1 MEEYINLNDL
11 IKDKIEENKL
21 DPFNTLNSIDKEFND
36 ELSNTNDNS
45 EENNENNLNIEK
57 LNRIYQIQIV
67 NNTNK
72 IIIKHVGNF
81 KERPTII
88 IKKFKIKNYDIN
100 IVNYL
105 LLDIDLEEIKK
116 TNMCKIFGI
125 NIIKDGEIKYIIQ
138 LVCQL
143 NDNNISDYLDTN
155 LTVIPEIIFIKSTGQ
170 RKKLGTLNMFPNNN
184 NNLFEL
190 LTKELLNPVVFDNL

>member
-11 IKDKIEENKL
+11 IKDKIEEFP
-21 DPFNTLNSIDKEFND
+21 DPFGTLDNIDNEINKNK
-36 ELSNTNDNS
+36 
-45 EENNENNLNIEK
+45 EENIENNMDLFNK
-57 LNRIYQIQIV
+57 IYQIQII

-88 IKKFKIKNYDIN
+88 IKKFKLKNYDIN

-116 TNMCKIFGI
+116 TNICKIFGI
-125 NIIKDGEIKYIIQ
+125 NIMKDNDIKYIIQ
-138 LVCQL
+138 LTCKL
-143 NDNNISDYLDTN
+143 NNNIKGNYLDKE
-155 LTVIPEIIFIKSTGQ
+155 LEVIPEVIFIKSTGEKEQ
-170 RKKLGTLNMFPNNN
+170 LGTLNIFPKTN

-190 LTKELLNPVVFDNL
+190 LTKELLNPIIFNNL

>member
-11 IKDKIEENKL
+11 IKDKIEENKP
-21 DPFNTLNSIDKEFND
+21 DPFNTLNNINKEFN
-36 ELSNTNDNS
+36 NDINEEN
-45 EENNENNLNIEK
+45 EENNENNLKIEEFSK
-57 LNRIYQIQIV
+57 IYQIQIL

-88 IKKFKIKNYDIN
+88 IKKFKIKNYDVN

-116 TNMCKIFGI
+116 TNICKIFGI

-143 NDNNISDYLDTN
+143 EDNINDNLLNFNIS
-155 LTVIPEIIFIKSTGQ
+155 VKPEIIFIESSGK
-170 RKKLGTLNMFPNNN
+170 REKLGSLNIFPSNN

-190 LTKELLNPVVFDNL
+190 LTKELLNPIVFDFI